1 MVSGKSAALSA
12 MLPVL
17 LAAVGC
23 AEPRTP
29 GRPTAVSAN
38 TPAPVSPRAGSV
50 VVAGTHTT
58 LADDGYVLNHAAISG
73 DTLSVSVSYAGGCET
88 HALTLVIAASFTE
101 SSPVQLPAALR
112 HNANGDA
119 CEAWLT
125 HSYAFDLAI
134 VRTRYRA
141 AYGPGSGRVALHLV
155 GVAAD
160 PLVYEF
166 TG

>member
-1 MVSGKSAALSA
+1 M
-12 MLPVL
+12 
-17 LAAVGC
+17 
-23 AEPRTP
+23 
-29 GRPTAVSAN
+29 SAN

-50 VVAGTHTT
+50 VVADTDTALG
-58 LADDGYVLNHAAISG
+58 DDGYVLNHAAISG

-101 SSPVQLPAALR
+101 SSPVQLSAALR
-112 HNANGDA
+112 HDANGDA

-141 AYGPGSGRVALHLV
+141 AYGPGPGRVALQLD

-160 PLVYEF
+160 PLIYEF